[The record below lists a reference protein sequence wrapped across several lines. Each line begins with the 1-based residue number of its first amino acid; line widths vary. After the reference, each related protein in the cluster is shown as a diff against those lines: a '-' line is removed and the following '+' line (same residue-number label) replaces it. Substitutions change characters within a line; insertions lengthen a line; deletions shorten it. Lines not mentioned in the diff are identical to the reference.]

1 MLRFLIPV
9 TLGTI
14 NFNYSAVCLYSESFM
29 CAAGPEFST
38 VNTIYRYL
46 IWIYEQ
52 IKDERGKRMDEFS
65 IKNNFKFNCNKS
77 FYFQQLITIFKYNDA
92 VVCFCEAV

>member
-14 NFNYSAVCLYSESFM
+14 NFHYPAVCRYTKSFM
-29 CAAGPEFST
+29 CAGELQPLTFE
-38 VNTIYRYL
+38 TIYRYL

-52 IKDERGKRMDEFS
+52 TKDEGERKWTSCED
-65 IKNNFKFNCNKS
+65 KVFN
-77 FYFQQLITIFKYNDA
+77 
-92 VVCFCEAV
+92 